1 MKKIFLSL
9 LLLFLMVPA
18 FVFADEASEDD
29 DVVLV
34 ASWMWKTDNDIKKFR
49 YKVNNNDPA
58 FWDHV
63 VNGDVT
69 TYSIR
74 GVKKGEVYTLYLQQS
89 YDGVNWSE
97 TAVSTIEVQ

>member
-1 MKKIFLSL
+1 MKKYFLCL
-9 LLLFLMVPA
+9 LLALCVLPIS
-18 FVFADEASEDD
+18 VFAADD
-29 DVVLV
+29 SNDDMILV
-34 ASWMWKTDNDIKKFR
+34 ASWMWKTDPEIKRFR

-69 TYSIR
+69 SYSIR